1 MHPSSSSENTTCGK
15 AADTAGGARMAAY
28 TARGG
33 ASVFNR
39 LIGWFGQKMRQA
51 SLLIRN
57 REPQSLQLWYT
68 SHFPP
73 ALGFLSTLMISSFL
87 FPLYWITRSLNKG
100 FIDPTQQRGQ
110 L

>member
-1 MHPSSSSENTTCGK
+1 MIQPVARQPTGLVVPGWLRTRHGGK
-15 AADTAGGARMAAY
+15 
-28 TARGG
+28 GG

-73 ALGFLSTLMISSFL
+73 ALGFLSALMISSFL
-87 FPLYWITRSLNKG
+87 FLLYWITRSLNKG